1 MLGST
6 HDEMHAF
13 ISGTPEIETA
23 SDKQIEEVFRREFK
37 DSWKAIYEDCLK
49 KVPGA
54 TPMEILS
61 LGLNIA
67 HFEGQSVSTNTLP
80 FITEDSWEIHW
91 SYTADEE
98 NPMKQFLISIVN
110 QNTEVLNVPV
120 MHYGETESGVSY
132 YPKKGKYYL
141 TVVATGSWSVTIMSS
156 N

>member
-1 MLGST
+1 MVGFSGSAFSLDNSDCIKIKDDT
-6 HDEMHAF
+6 KRLTCFDE
-13 ISGTPEIETA
+13 
-23 SDKQIEEVFRREFK
+23 
-37 DSWKAIYEDCLK
+37 IYSSSN
-49 KVPGA
+49 V
-54 TPMEILS
+54 
-61 LGLNIA
+61 IA

-91 SYTADEE
+91 SYIADEE

-156 N
+156 D

>member
-1 MLGST
+1 MKTFLTLFIFLLVGFSGSVFALDT
-6 HDEMHAF
+6 SDCIKIKDDTKRLTCFDE
-13 ISGTPEIETA
+13 
-23 SDKQIEEVFRREFK
+23 
-37 DSWKAIYEDCLK
+37 IYSSSN
-49 KVPGA
+49 V
-54 TPMEILS
+54 
-61 LGLNIA
+61 IA